1 MGDDV
6 LTLRGPGDEVVI
18 RKHRIAWSGPAS
30 VRTTCPIIIN
40 VDDEIQSRGATKK
53 HAVVEGALEVAED
66 AFHNCEMG
74 LMGVMHVE
82 AHLLDRIGD
91 VKPGEGEELE
101 SFV

>member
-1 MGDDV
+1 
-6 LTLRGPGDEVVI
+6 
-18 RKHRIAWSGPAS
+18 
-30 VRTTCPIIIN
+30 
-40 VDDEIQSRGATKK
+40 
-53 HAVVEGALEVAED
+53 VVEGALEVAED